1 MIPVRAYLSL
11 LSSHLRGLGGRVTA
25 MATAV
30 VTGIALQLLAPQL
43 VKRVIDGAL
52 AGQPSRLLIPLAVA
66 FVLLAF
72 AQQAMSVLATW
83 LATDIGWRATN
94 RLRADLTRHVLHL
107 DMGFHKRHTPGELIE
122 RVDGDVTALGNF
134 FSAMVVTVVGNGL
147 LVAGIVFLLFF
158 ESWVVGAF
166 VLAMTLVLLGALGRL
181 HDVAVSWWRDVRE
194 SSAIAQ
200 GQVGE
205 FTDGTEDIRG
215 VGAEA
220 FVQDRFTTILREWLP
235 RHRRGWMGWGIMWA
249 AQEGQA
255 ILVTM
260 GVYWLG
266 VTFLDAGT
274 MTIGGIYL
282 VIHYVEMMGR
292 PIRQMRD
299 QLQDLQ
305 KAGAAI
311 GRINDLQAVRPAL
324 PSTGTARL
332 PAGPL
337 SVVLDRV
344 GFAYADEPG
353 RDVLRDVHVAVAP
366 GRVLGVVG
374 RTGSGKST
382 IARLVTRIHVAHTGE
397 VRIHGHEVSQVANLR
412 ERVAMVT
419 QDVQLLRATVRDNLT
434 FHDTTI
440 DDDRLLDV
448 IATLGLQ
455 EWFATLPDG
464 LDTHLGAGVLSAG
477 QAQLLAFTRVF
488 LRDPGLVVLD
498 EASSRLDPAT
508 EHMLEHAVDRLLDGR
523 TGVVIAHRL
532 HTLQRAD
539 DILLLQDGR
548 VVEFGARAELA
559 ADPDSAF
566 AGMLA
571 TGMEE
576 VLA

>member
-11 LSSHLRGLGGRVTA
+11 LASHVQGLRWRVTA

-30 VTGIALQLLAPQL
+30 LAGIALQLLAPQL

-52 AGQPSRLLIPLAVA
+52 AGQPAGVLVPLATW
-66 FVLLAF
+66 FVVLAF
-72 AQQAMSVLATW
+72 LNQGVSVLATW

-94 RLRADLTRHVLHL
+94 RLRADLTAHVLHL

-134 FSAMVVTVVGNGL
+134 FSAMVVNVVGNGL
-147 LVAGIVFLLFF
+147 LVAGIVVLLFR
-158 ESWVVGAF
+158 ESWVVGGF
-166 VLAMTLVLLGALGRL
+166 VLAMTLLLLGLLGRL
-181 HDVAVSWWRDVRE
+181 HDVAVSWWRAVRA
-194 SSAIAQ
+194 SSATAQ

-215 VGAEA
+215 NGAEA
-220 FVQDRFTTILREWLP
+220 FVQAQFTTVLRQWLP
-235 RHRRGWMGWGIMWA
+235 RHRRGWLGWGIMWG
-249 AQEGQA
+249 AQEAQA
-255 ILVTM
+255 IVVTI

-266 VTFLDAGT
+266 ARFLDAGT

-282 VIHYVEMMGR
+282 VIHYVEMIGR

-311 GRINDLQAVRPAL
+311 GRITDLQAVRSAL
-324 PSTGTARL
+324 PEAGTTRL
-332 PAGPL
+332 PSGPL
-337 SVVLDRV
+337 SVTLDGVR
-344 GFAYADEPG
+344 FAYADEPS
-353 RDVLRDVHVAVAP
+353 RPVLRGIDLDLAP
-366 GRVLGVVG
+366 GRVLGIVG

-382 IARLVTRIHVAHTGE
+382 LARLVTRIHEADAGE
-397 VRIHGHEVSQVANLR
+397 VRINGHEVSDIANLR
-412 ERVAMVT
+412 DRIAVVT
-419 QDVQLLRATVRDNLT
+419 QDVQLVRGSVRDNLT
-434 FHDTTI
+434 FHDRTVG
-440 DDDRLLDV
+440 DDRLLDV
-448 IATLGLQ
+448 IATLGLH
-455 EWFATLPDG
+455 EWFATLPQG
-464 LDTHLGAGVLSAG
+464 LDTHLGASGLSAG

-508 EHMLEHAVDRLLDGR
+508 EQLLERAVDRLLAGR
-523 TGVVIAHRL
+523 TGIIIAHRL

-539 DILLLQDGR
+539 DILLVADGD
-548 VVEFGARAELA
+548 VVESGPRDRLA
-559 ADPDSAF
+559 TDPGSAF
-566 AGMLA
+566 ARLLA